1 MAHRHLAGMG
11 DGLGGWGRVAEGGVR
26 LFILPISPRGS
37 LVEPYVQVLAARLRE
52 CLEMADN
59 PRLR

>member
-1 MAHRHLAGMG
+1 
-11 DGLGGWGRVAEGGVR
+11 LGGWGRVAEGGVR